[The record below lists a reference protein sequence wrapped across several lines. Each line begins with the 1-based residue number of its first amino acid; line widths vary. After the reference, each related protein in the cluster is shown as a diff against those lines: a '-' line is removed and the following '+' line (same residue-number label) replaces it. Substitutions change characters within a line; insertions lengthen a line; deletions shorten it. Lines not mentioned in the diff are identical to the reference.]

1 MEQFLVSV
9 CVMAAEVTA
18 STNADSRLAGICFQ
32 VRLRAL
38 GGGGVAV
45 AGSAPAPCRRMSLVH
60 EVARSDSAP
69 LSRSMCRDTLSLVLV
84 VVIEVIV
91 VVIVVVVVVV
101 SVVALSLP
109 PMEFAKEPL
118 RIFRGNLDVH
128 VKIK

>member
-1 MEQFLVSV
+1 
-9 CVMAAEVTA
+9 MAAEVTA
-18 STNADSRLAGICFQ
+18 STNAVSRLAGICLQ

-38 GGGGVAV
+38 GGD
-45 AGSAPAPCRRMSLVH
+45 APSPCLTMSLVH

-118 RIFRGNLDVH
+118 RIFRGNLDMDVH
-128 VKIK
+128 VKIKSEMPVAQSIKIQE

>member
-1 MEQFLVSV
+1 MSV

-18 STNADSRLAGICFQ
+18 STNAVSRLAGICLQ

-38 GGGGVAV
+38 GGG
-45 AGSAPAPCRRMSLVH
+45 APSPCLTMSLVH

-84 VVIEVIV
+84 VVMEVTV
-91 VVIVVVVVVV
+91 VVMVVVVVVV

-109 PMEFAKEPL
+109 PMEFGKEPL